1 MTILQKTLPFD
12 APAERARVTFTGRT
26 FDVAEPILAAHDA
39 ANPGFCERACE
50 FIRDYLRTHGRS
62 AGEVIVAAGTEAGI
76 VARDSSAWDQRR
88 ARVVTGQP
96 IGVASMS
103 TNDVPGANPKNADK
117 LATGCWAEH
126 ADGSLLFVKGTE
138 GGQIVYEL
146 YDVAQTPPVYYQDA
160 MREDAFK
167 KAFSAPPVGQSAEEW
182 TWHDK
187 TPFPWTRV
195 MKTFDKP
202 VPTPADVH
210 DTLSAA
216 ARVAESLR
224 LRAQKLSA
232 EALQPQ
238 VEQRTRKGRAIADR
252 ISRALEVL
260 LGDEE

>member
-1 MTILQKTLPFD
+1 
-12 APAERARVTFTGRT
+12 
-26 FDVAEPILAAHDA
+26 
-39 ANPGFCERACE
+39 
-50 FIRDYLRTHGRS
+50 
-62 AGEVIVAAGTEAGI
+62 
-76 VARDSSAWDQRR
+76 
-88 ARVVTGQP
+88 
-96 IGVASMS
+96 MS
-103 TNDVPGANPKNADK
+103 TNDVPGANPAHKDQ

-126 ADGSLLFVKGTE
+126 DDGSLLFVKGTE

-167 KAFSAPPVGQSAEEW
+167 KSFSAPPVGASKEDW

-187 TPFPWTRV
+187 TPFPWARV

-224 LRAQKLSA
+224 LRAQKVSQEAVGAQA
-232 EALQPQ
+232 EQ
-238 VEQRTRKGRAIADR
+238 VVTKGRAIVDR
-252 ISRALEVL
+252 IARGIERGIAAFM
-260 LGDEE
+260 GEE